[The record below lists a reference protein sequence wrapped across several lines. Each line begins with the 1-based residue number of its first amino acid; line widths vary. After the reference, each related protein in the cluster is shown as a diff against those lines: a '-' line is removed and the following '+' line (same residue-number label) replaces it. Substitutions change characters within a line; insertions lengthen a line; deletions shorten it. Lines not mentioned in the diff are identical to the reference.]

1 MGMKDEE
8 DLAGL
13 SDEERAALEDD
24 DDESDILKSIA
35 GDDDDNEDD
44 GESTGNGKDDDPA
57 DDDDATGTAS
67 DDDDGTGAADDGK
80 AAAGD
85 TSDADPGKGGKATE
99 PAPVI
104 ADEFQPEFK
113 AAVPDDIAAKLT
125 DLDDR
130 TKALMTKFKDGE
142 IELPD
147 FMEQKAELDNE
158 KLQLSISAK
167 QAEWAQQQ
175 NTDSR
180 EQRWKWEQERFFS
193 QDKAAIYKDD
203 KDPIALAALN
213 ATVKQL
219 ASDPAN
225 NRRPPGWFLEEADR
239 RVRERFN
246 LGGATKAAPDTTK
259 KPAREP
265 DLSKVPKTLANL
277 PAADIAE
284 TGSDE
289 FAYLDKLDGI
299 ALEQALRKL
308 TPEQE
313 ARYLGAAA

>member
-1 MGMKDEE
+1 MGMKDE

-24 DDESDILKSIA
+24 DGEADIIKSIA
-35 GDDDDNEDD
+35 GDDGNDADDDNSSGDGEDD
-44 GESTGNGKDDDPA
+44 DSA
-57 DDDDATGTAS
+57 DDDDAAAAAASADDAGANVDDTA
-67 DDDDGTGAADDGK
+67 TAGAADVADPDK
-80 AAAGD
+80 AAAA
-85 TSDADPGKGGKATE
+85 ADKV
-99 PAPVI
+99 PVVVE
-104 ADEFQPEFK
+104 EFQPEFK
-113 AAVPDDIAAKLT
+113 AASPDNFAERMSSLDEREAKLDEEFSNGNIDNAELRKQLREIERERT
-125 DLDDR
+125 DL
-130 TKALMTKFKDGE
+130 T
-142 IELPD
+142 IE
-147 FMEQKAELDNE
+147 K
-158 KLQLSISAK
+158 K
-167 QAEWAQQQ
+167 QAEWAEKQ

-180 EQRWKWEQERFFS
+180 EQRWKWEQERFFG
-193 QDKAAIYKDD
+193 QDKAAIYKDE

-225 NRRPPGWFLEEADR
+225 NRRSPGWFLEEADR

-246 LGGATKAAPDTTK
+246 LGASKVADTPK
-259 KPAREP
+259 KQDRTP

-284 TGSDE
+284 TGADE

-313 ARYLGAAA
+313 ARYLGVSA

>member
-1 MGMKDEE
+1 MGMKDE

-13 SDEERAALEDD
+13 SDEEIAALEDD
-24 DDESDILKSIA
+24 DDESEILKNIA
-35 GDDDDNEDD
+35 GDDGDDEDD
-44 GESTGNGKDDDPA
+44 DQSSDDSEDDD
-57 DDDDATGTAS
+57 S
-67 DDDDGTGAADDGK
+67 AADDNAGAGADAGANDDQ

-85 TSDADPGKGGKATE
+85 AGDADPDKAATTAAE

-104 ADEFQPEFK
+104 AEEFQPEFK
-113 AAVPDDIAAKLT
+113 AAVPEDIAAKLT
-125 DLDDR
+125 DIDDR
-130 TKALMTKFKDGE
+130 TKALMTKFKDGD

-158 KLQLSISAK
+158 KLQLSIAAR

-193 QDKAAIYKDD
+193 QDKSSIYKDD

-219 ASDPAN
+219 AADPAN
-225 NRRPPGWFLEEADR
+225 NRRAPGWFLEEADR

-277 PAADIAE
+277 PAADISE

-289 FAYLDKLDGI
+289 FAYLEKLDGI
-299 ALEQALRKL
+299 ELEQALRKL

-313 ARYLGAAA
+313 ARYLGTAA

>member
-1 MGMKDEE
+1 MGIKDE

-24 DDESDILKSIA
+24 DGEADIIKSIA
-35 GDDDDNEDD
+35 GDDGNDADDDNSSDD
-44 GESTGNGKDDDPA
+44 GEDDDSA
-57 DDDDATGTAS
+57 DDDDAAAAAES
-67 DDDDGTGAADDGK
+67 ADDAGANDDGK
-80 AAAGD
+80 AVAGNTD
-85 TSDADPGKGGKATE
+85 DADPDKGGKAA
-99 PAPVI
+99 APVI

-130 TKALMTKFKDGE
+130 TKALMTQFKDGE
-142 IELPD
+142 IELPN
-147 FMEQKAELDNE
+147 FMEKKSELDNE

-180 EQRWKWEQERFFS
+180 EQRWKWEQERFFG
-193 QDKAAIYKDD
+193 QDKAAIYKDE

-225 NRRPPGWFLEEADR
+225 NRRSPGWFLEEADR

-246 LGGATKAAPDTTK
+246 LGGSKVADTPK
-259 KPAREP
+259 KQDRTP

-284 TGSDE
+284 TGADE

-299 ALEQALRKL
+299 SLEQALRKL

-313 ARYLGAAA
+313 ARYLGVSA

>member
-1 MGMKDEE
+1 MGMKDE

-13 SDEERAALEDD
+13 SDEEIAALEDD
-24 DDESDILKSIA
+24 DDESEILKNIA
-35 GDDDDNEDD
+35 GDDGDNEDD
-44 GESTGNGKDDDPA
+44 DLSSDDSEDDDPA
-57 DDDDATGTAS
+57 DDDAG
-67 DDDDGTGAADDGK
+67 DGTDAGANDDQAAAGAVDDADPDK
-80 AAAGD
+80 AAAP
-85 TSDADPGKGGKATE
+85 AAE
-99 PAPVI
+99 AAPVI
-104 ADEFQPEFK
+104 TEEFQPEFK

-125 DLDDR
+125 DIDDR
-130 TKALMTKFKDGE
+130 TKALMTKFKDGD

-158 KLQLSISAK
+158 KLQLSIAAR

-193 QDKAAIYKDD
+193 QDKASIYKDD

-246 LGGATKAAPDTTK
+246 LGGATKAAPDTPK
-259 KPAREP
+259 KPASEP

-277 PAADIAE
+277 PAADISE

-289 FAYLDKLDGI
+289 FAYLEKLDGI
-299 ALEQALRKL
+299 ELEQALRKL

-313 ARYLGAAA
+313 ARYLGTAA